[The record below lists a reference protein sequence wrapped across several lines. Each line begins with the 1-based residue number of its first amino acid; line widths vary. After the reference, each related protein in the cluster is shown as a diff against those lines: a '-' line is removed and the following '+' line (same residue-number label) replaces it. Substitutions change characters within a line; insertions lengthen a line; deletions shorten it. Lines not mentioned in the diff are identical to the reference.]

1 MPALPRTATFAALP
15 EPWPQEVLPHIQA
28 ALAAAPRHRLVV
40 LDDDPTG
47 TQTVHGIGI
56 VTQWDV
62 ATLRAEFLQS
72 EVGFYILTNSRSLR
86 AAPARELNL
95 EIAHNLKTAAAEAG
109 VTFTLASRSDSTL
122 RGHFPIETNALAEVC
137 GPFDLT
143 ILSPYFEAGGR
154 YTIDDV
160 HYVAEGDALI
170 PAAETPFA
178 RDASFGYRQS
188 HLPSWIEEKTNGDI
202 RRAEV
207 GRISLQQL
215 REGGP
220 AVVAAALM
228 RMPAG
233 THVIA
238 NGACV
243 RDVEVLALASLQVE
257 ANGRRILFR
266 CAAQIV
272 AARLGLAPQPLLDSS
287 TLTSADAK
295 RGGLVVAGSYVPK
308 TTAQLSRL
316 RAAHSLRVV
325 EVDVGAVLDPERA
338 AATIAR
344 CIHETNAAVAANENT
359 LVFTSRELVTGDSA
373 ETSLSLGGTISA
385 ALIAIVQGLTVR
397 PRFLI
402 AKGGITSSDVA
413 TRGLNVRRAMV
424 LGQLLPGVPVWQL
437 GPETRFPG
445 LNYVVFPGNVGDADA
460 LAAAVAKLS
469 GP

>member
-1 MPALPRTATFAALP
+1 M
-15 EPWPQEVLPHIQA
+15 
-28 ALAAAPRHRLVV
+28 
-40 LDDDPTG
+40 
-47 TQTVHGIGI
+47 
-56 VTQWDV
+56 
-62 ATLRAEFLQS
+62 
-72 EVGFYILTNSRSLR
+72 
-86 AAPARELNL
+86 
-95 EIAHNLKTAAAEAG
+95 
-109 VTFTLASRSDSTL
+109 VTFSAITS
-122 RGHFPIETNALAEVC
+122 I
-137 GPFDLT
+137 
-143 ILSPYFEAGGR
+143 SPVARAG
-154 YTIDDV
+154 
-160 HYVAEGDALI
+160 
-170 PAAETPFA
+170 F
-178 RDASFGYRQS
+178 
-188 HLPSWIEEKTNGDI
+188 
-202 RRAEV
+202 
-207 GRISLQQL
+207 
-215 REGGP
+215 
-220 AVVAAALM
+220 
-228 RMPAG
+228 
-233 THVIA
+233 
-238 NGACV
+238 
-243 RDVEVLALASLQVE
+243 
-257 ANGRRILFR
+257 NGRRILFR